1 MDLNERIVK
10 VIEYSTLSASE
21 FADEVEVQRS
31 NISHITSGR
40 NKPSLDFIVKI
51 KDRFPEISWDWLI
64 KGDGEMLSQKNS
76 EEATTLPSSSTPN
89 EKESTS
95 LPDLFT
101 LINEETIPEKIVT
114 SENSRESDISD
125 QSTESKKINDS
136 QRLEQQEIPKNIEI
150 TDSQQNKVKRI
161 VFFFENGTFEIF
173 EP

>member
-150 TDSQQNKVKRI
+150 TDNQQNKVKRI

>member
-40 NKPSLDFIVKI
+40 NKPSLDFIVRI

-150 TDSQQNKVKRI
+150 TDNQQNKVKRI